1 MRNLL
6 ADILKFLVFVLVIS
20 GGYFIYNS
28 KNHSIVQMPSE
39 KLSAQAQLLKQHL
52 MKYSAPS
59 RIEINNLTK
68 RLSNQVVEI
77 KKIKIPLK
85 KESEFYISID
95 LFTDENDKVAPLVA
109 QIQYFENKTDNK
121 IKEESINLDDN
132 LAP

>member
-6 ADILKFLVFVLVIS
+6 ADILKFLVFLLVIT

-28 KNHSIVQMPSE
+28 KDHSIVQNPPE

-77 KKIKIPLK
+77 KKLKIPLN
-85 KESEFYISID
+85 KEV
-95 LFTDENDKVAPLVA
+95 N
-109 QIQYFENKTDNK
+109 
-121 IKEESINLDDN
+121 
-132 LAP
+132 